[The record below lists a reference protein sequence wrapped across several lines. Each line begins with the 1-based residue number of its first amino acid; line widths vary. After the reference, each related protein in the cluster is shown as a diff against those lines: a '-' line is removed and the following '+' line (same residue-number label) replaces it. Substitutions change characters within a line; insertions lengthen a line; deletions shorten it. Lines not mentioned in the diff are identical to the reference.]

1 MSLSGAVRRHRIAIT
16 SNLVLLALV
25 AGVLTAA
32 VRADGYRTH
41 EAQLNDGGIW
51 VTNSHDGFYG
61 RVNKPIG
68 QLDGALFAE
77 LDAQLDV
84 VQDGGSVVAVNVSA
98 GALAAIDPATVEH
111 PEGDTASIPA
121 GAQVGLAGGT
131 IAVLDPV
138 DGTLWADLA
147 DPELGVPVVGNLD
160 SQAPPLAEVGGA
172 GALAVTQ
179 HGEIVAVSS
188 DDDTMSRFRPT
199 ATGFSAPQ
207 VTDLPGDTGPAVTV
221 TAVGDTAVVLDTESG
236 SLSVAG
242 GAETDV
248 PPGSVLQQP
257 GPDAGSVLVATPDRL
272 LDIDLTSGEATTLA
286 EGVGGRPTA
295 PVRLG
300 ACQYGAWSGGVGAV
314 ATRCGDG
321 DPLVNQLGTE
331 STDLVF
337 RVNRGEILLNDRA
350 TGAVWNIDSDRPTRV
365 DDWDAFKNKV
375 KEDDEN
381 EQNEEEAQGDRRPP
395 EAKPDDLGARLGRT
409 TVLHPL
415 DNDTAPEG
423 RLLAIRSVQDITGSD
438 AHVTISP
445 DGQTVQITMPEQA
458 LTTRFEYY
466 IDDGR
471 QDVSAH
477 ATVTVTP
484 RGATVN
490 GVPQLREGFEP
501 RVWNVPSSGTLDVPV
516 LPDWRDKDDGD
527 PLSVSQVEAVGGER
541 TGAQARITTGGR
553 VRFTAPAKAGVVTV
567 RYAVSD
573 GIGETVGDELRFQVQ
588 GPKDRLAHAAVAE
601 PDVVAGEAG
610 KPITI
615 RPLGNDLPGSDPVT
629 PDAVLELAGKVAA
642 TSGADV
648 KTDLVA
654 GTVTFRSAQP
664 RTYFLDYDAKYG
676 NAPFASGRI
685 RVDVRAAEKPPQ
697 APVAMPDSVTLFG
710 QAATL
715 VDVLANDVDPT
726 GGLLVV
732 QGGEADETNQLDVAV
747 VEGRWLRL
755 SARQGSLAP
764 KTQLVRYRISNGTRS
779 GIQGEVVVTQR
790 PAPDDNSPVTEPDR
804 VVVRE
809 GAGVSIPV
817 LDNDFSPAGDELG
830 LVGHVAGETSG
841 ALTVL
846 PPGDDDVP
854 TGTAYVAGRFVRY
867 VAPRGLDDA
876 QTFTVR
882 YLATN
887 AAGDTA
893 PGKAEITVVPADRPN
908 EPPEPPALEGRV
920 VSGDTVKLKVPGVG
934 VDPDGDPVTLTG
946 ITSAPTLGRLMTY
959 GANSLQY
966 QAYPGSVGTD
976 EFGYTVTDPQ
986 GAQASGTVRIA
997 VVQPARP
1004 QPPLAVPDTIT
1015 VEPGRVATVD
1025 VLANDL
1031 VADGDRVTVELLGA
1045 PDGVTLE
1052 SEQGP
1057 VVIDSGVAEA
1067 GRNVEAVYRVS
1078 NGLSASQATVTLRT
1092 SEPFNNPPVVF
1103 DAFGET
1109 DDGDTVSVDVLET
1122 AYDPDGPA
1130 AALRV
1135 TEVFTP
1141 PGLEADFR
1149 GGTVT
1154 VQRGET
1160 PLVVPF
1166 RVRDADGGV
1175 ATASLFVPPLRA
1187 GAPYVEDGALI
1198 EIGSG
1203 DTETFDLA
1211 DYVVNPSGGP
1221 VRLTLKERIWASPPT
1236 SLAAVVTGDRSF
1248 ELQAAERYVGPGAVV
1263 FEVTTGESVDDPEG
1277 IRAVLS
1283 VPVQVGAE
1291 TPILRCPAEPV
1302 EIAQGQSLDLDIAS
1316 LCHVWTPDVDTAG
1329 GLVFDADWEASSDGL
1344 AIIEPSGSAI
1354 TVAAEPGATPGTR
1367 GVMLVTTGGS
1377 EPGRIELVVVRS
1389 PPPSLAAIRVDDMRA
1404 GETRTIDLA
1413 PYLRPGVSNPEP
1425 TVVEVSQITGLDV
1438 DATADGSRVT
1448 LTTGDRVDGRAQFRV
1463 VMSDIAGEPGP
1474 ERLVEGRISL
1484 EILDVPDTPTAP
1496 VPGKTVRDQEVVL
1509 SWRAPEPN
1517 GAPVDRYEVRSQN
1530 GVTRQCGSTTCE
1542 IGGLTNGTDY
1552 SFQVRAHNRIGWSE
1566 WSPRSATATPD
1577 AKPGL
1582 VGPIRKVREGDRV
1595 LVLAWTA
1602 PTTQTSDIRRYWVSW
1617 PGGSKSSTKPNITV
1631 TGLDNNV
1638 KYTFSVAAENAR
1650 FVGPARRS
1658 AAFQSV
1664 GTPGTPAAPTITD
1677 QRTPG
1682 DTGAVTITWPEVDP
1696 NGPTPV
1702 RYTVLR
1708 DGTALPSCTDITAT
1722 RCDNAGMAYDG
1733 TTYTYA
1739 VRATNKNG
1747 QGKTATGPG
1756 SQWSAVGQPAAWG
1769 DYTLTPTGQNQTARA
1784 QFTVPPSR
1792 GAQSNVTIYSDGSP
1806 ITSFSGTGPQDR
1818 TIQVASND
1826 RAYSIQLEVCN
1837 ESGACE
1843 RSGTKSLQTYGP
1855 LSRADILRVEP
1866 VVRGRTVYWEVTA
1879 DADGDPATLTVD
1891 SDKRAK
1897 ETFQLNGVDVFTF
1910 RTSTVDIGYSAT
1922 ETLVVTL
1929 FDNNPSRGPGERTQT
1944 SPATQDPPPPEV
1956 TIQRGD
1962 RCNDA
1967 TNDPPCSSG
1976 GSGTPCTHPS
1986 CGKILFTSANWDYNP
2001 MNCAFY
2007 DSVDGYYATRQIAT
2021 NRSVQP
2027 GPYFGYPT
2035 RSVWVV
2041 CDGVESNHYN
2051 WPDN

>member
-16 SNLVLLALV
+16 SNLVLLTLV
-25 AGVLTAA
+25 AGVVTAA

-68 QLDGALFAE
+68 QLDGALFAQ
-77 LDAQLDV
+77 LDAQLDI
-84 VQDGGSVVAVNVSA
+84 VQDGSSVVAVNVSG
-98 GALAAIDPATVEH
+98 GALAAVDPATVEH

-131 IAVLDPV
+131 IAVLDPS
-138 DGTLWADLA
+138 DGSLWADLA

-160 SQAPPLAEVGGA
+160 SQAPALAQVGGA
-172 GALAVTQ
+172 GALTVTRS
-179 HGEIVAVSS
+179 GEIIAVSS
-188 DDDTMSRFRPT
+188 DDDTMTRLRPT
-199 ATGFSAPQ
+199 TTGFTAPT
-207 VTDLPGDTGPAVTV
+207 VTDLAGDTGPGVTV
-221 TAVGDTAVVLDTESG
+221 TAVGDTAVVLDTDSG

-248 PPGSVLQQP
+248 PPDSVLQQP
-257 GPDAGSVLVATPDRL
+257 GPDADSVLVATSDRL
-272 LDIDLTSGEATTLA
+272 VAIDLESGEETTLA
-286 EGVGGRPTA
+286 DGVGGRPTA

-321 DPLVNQLGTE
+321 DPVVNQLGTD

-350 TGAVWNIDSDRPTRV
+350 SGAVWNIDSDNPTRL
-365 DDWDAFKNKV
+365 DNWDAFKNKV
-375 KEDDEN
+375 KEDDKFE
-381 EQNEEEAQGDRRPP
+381 ENEEEAQGDRRPP
-395 EAKPDDLGARLGRT
+395 EAKPDNLGARLGRT

-423 RLLAIRSVQDITGSD
+423 RLLAIRSVQDISNPD
-438 AHVTISP
+438 AVVTISP
-445 DGQTVQITMPEQA
+445 DGQTVQITLPERS
-458 LTTRFEYY
+458 LTTTFEYFV
-466 IDDGR
+466 DDGR

-477 ATVTVTP
+477 ATVTVAP
-484 RGATVN
+484 RGPTLN
-490 GVPQLREGFEP
+490 GIPQLREGFEP
-501 RVWNVPSSGTLDVPV
+501 RVWNVPAGGTLDVPV
-516 LPDWRDKDDGD
+516 LPDWRDKEDGD
-527 PLSVSQVEAVGGER
+527 PLSVSAVEAVGGER
-541 TGAQARITTGGR
+541 SGAQARITTGGR

-567 RYAVSD
+567 SYTVSD
-573 GIGETVGDELRFQVQ
+573 GIGETVDDELRFQVQ
-588 GPKDRLAHAAVAE
+588 GPKDRVAHPAVAE

-648 KTDLVA
+648 RTDLVA
-654 GTVTFRSAQP
+654 GTITFRSAQP

-685 RVDVRAAEKPPQ
+685 RVDVLNAKKPPE

-732 QGGEADETNQLDVAV
+732 QGGEADEANQLDVAV

-755 SARQGSLAP
+755 SARQGSLVP

-790 PAPDDNSPVTEPDR
+790 PAPEDNSPVTEPDR

-867 VAPRGLDDA
+867 VAPRDLDDA
-876 QTFTVR
+876 ETFTVR

-887 AAGDTA
+887 AAGETA

-946 ITSAPTLGRLMTY
+946 ITSAPVLGRLMTY

-976 EFGYTVTDPQ
+976 EFSYTVTDPQ

-997 VVQPARP
+997 VVQPAHP

-1015 VEPGRVATVD
+1015 VEPGRLATID
-1025 VLANDL
+1025 VLSNDL
-1031 VADGDRVTVELLGA
+1031 VADGDRVTIELLGA

-1057 VVIDSGVAEA
+1057 VLIDSGAAEA

-1078 NGLSASQATVTLRT
+1078 NGLSASQSTITLRT
-1092 SEPFNNPPVVF
+1092 SDPFNNPPVVF
-1103 DAFGET
+1103 DAFGES
-1109 DDGDTVSVDVLET
+1109 DAGETVTVDVLET

-1130 AALRV
+1130 SALRV
-1135 TEVFTP
+1135 TEVFAP
-1141 PGLEADFR
+1141 PGLDAEFQ

-1154 VQRGET
+1154 VERGET

-1175 ATASLFVPPLRA
+1175 ATASLFVPPLRE

-1203 DTETFDLA
+1203 DTETFDLS
-1211 DYVVNPSGGP
+1211 DYVVDPAGGP
-1221 VRLTLKERIWASPPT
+1221 VKFTLKERIWLSPPT
-1236 SLAAVVTGDRSF
+1236 SLGAVITGDRSF
-1248 ELQAAERYVGPGAVV
+1248 ELQAAERYAGPGAVV
-1263 FEVTTGESVDDPEG
+1263 FEVTTGESVDDPDG
-1277 IRAVLS
+1277 VRAVLS

-1291 TPILRCPAEPV
+1291 TPILRCPDGPV

-1316 LCHVWTPDVDTAG
+1316 LCHVWTPDADAAG
-1329 GLVFDADWEASSDGL
+1329 GLVFDADWETSSDGL
-1344 AIIEPSGSAI
+1344 AIIQPSGSAI
-1354 TVAAEPGATPGTR
+1354 EVAAESGATPGTR

-1377 EPGRIELVVVRS
+1377 DPGRIELVVVRA
-1389 PPPSLAAIRVDDMRA
+1389 PPPSLSPIRVDDMRA

-1438 DATADGSRVT
+1438 RATFDGSRVT
-1448 LTTGDRVDGRAQFRV
+1448 LTTGAKVDGRAQFRI
-1463 VMSDIAGEPGP
+1463 VMSDIAGDPGP
-1474 ERLVEGRISL
+1474 ERLVEGRIAL

-1509 SWRAPEPN
+1509 TWRAPEPN
-1517 GAPVDRYEVRSQN
+1517 GAPIDRYEVRSQN

-1542 IGGLTNGTDY
+1542 IGGLVNGTDY
-1552 SFQVRAHNRIGWSE
+1552 TFQVRAHNRIGWSE
-1566 WSPRSATATPD
+1566 WSNGSATATPD

-1595 LVLAWTA
+1595 LVIAWTP

-1617 PGGSKSSTKPNITV
+1617 PGGSKSSSKPNITI

-1638 KYTFSVAAENAR
+1638 KYTFSVAAENQR

-1658 AAFQSV
+1658 APFQSV

-1682 DTGAVTITWPEVDP
+1682 DTGAVTVTWPEVDP

-1733 TTYTYA
+1733 TTYTYS

-1756 SQWSAVGQPAAWG
+1756 SQWSAVGQPAPWG
-1769 DYTLTPTGQNQTARA
+1769 DYTLRPTGRNQTATA
-1784 QFTVPPSR
+1784 SFTVPASR
-1792 GAQSNVTIYSDGSP
+1792 GAQSNVTVYSDGAP
-1806 ITSFSGTGPQDR
+1806 ISTFSGTGPQDR
-1818 TIQVASND
+1818 TIQVQSDD

-1837 ESGACE
+1837 EAGACE
-1843 RSGTKSLQTYGP
+1843 RSATKPLQTYGP

-1866 VVRGRTVYWEVTA
+1866 IVRGKTVYWEVTA

-1891 SDKRAK
+1891 SDKRGK

-1910 RTSTVDIGYSAT
+1910 RTSTVDIGYTAT
-1922 ETLVVTL
+1922 ETLEVTI
-1929 FDNNPSRGPGERTQT
+1929 FDSNPTRGPGTRTQE
-1944 SPATQDPPPPEV
+1944 SPATEDAPDPVV

-1962 RCNDA
+1962 KCNDG
-1967 TNDPPCSSG
+1967 G
-1976 GSGTPCTHPS
+1976 GSTPCNTGGGGTPCIHPS
-1986 CGKILFTSANWDYNP
+1986 CGKVLFTSSNWDYNP
-2001 MNCAFY
+2001 MTCTFI
-2007 DSVDGYYATRQIAT
+2007 DSVDGAYLTRQIAT
-2021 NRSVQP
+2021 NRTVQP
-2027 GPYFGYPT
+2027 GPYYGYPDRT
-2035 RSVWVV
+2035 LRVE
-2041 CDGVESNHYN
+2041 CDGVKSNTYD
-2051 WPDN
+2051 WPNN